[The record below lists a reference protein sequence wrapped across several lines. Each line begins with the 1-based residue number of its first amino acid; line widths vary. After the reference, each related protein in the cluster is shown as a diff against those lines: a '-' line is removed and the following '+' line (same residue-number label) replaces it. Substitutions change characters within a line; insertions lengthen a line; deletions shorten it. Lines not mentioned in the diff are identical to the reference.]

1 MRRLHEYSCQI
12 WFSIPATSLLP
23 TEMNQW
29 TQATADGQE
38 KISPGDQMNIRWAH
52 VTKWT
57 SDEPKWIL
65 SATTTTTACLTGQM
79 MPSQVVVKSRS
90 ARLSCIING
99 HQNVLMSKRKFWFR
113 FIDNP
118 LLIRNKK
125 YLLMNFHIIFCWN
138 SWILGQTQ

>member
-23 TEMNQW
+23 IEMNQW
-29 TQATADGQE
+29 TQATDDGQE
-38 KISPGDQMNIRWAH
+38 KMCQ

-118 LLIRNKK
+118 HKPKRKK
-125 YLLMNFHIIFCWN
+125 CPLVNFHMNFCWN
-138 SWILGQTQ
+138 SNPSKIESHIFSKKILQ